1 MDVNILIDAGAAD
14 EGFSSIESAIT
25 NSLMTKK
32 DEYGDIIGCI
42 EKSEGEH
49 VTVLKE
55 LLENEQKLVGTIAEL
70 YEEIIKMLRAA
81 AGSFGDVENNYS
93 EERVE

>member
-25 NSLMTKK
+25 KSLMTQK

-42 EKSEGEH
+42 GKSEGEH

-55 LLENEQKLVGTIAEL
+55 LLENEQKLVGTLAEL

-81 AGSFGDVENNYS
+81 GGSFGDVENNYS